1 MAGCLISPGEDL
13 LNYLKT
19 KYRLLK
25 ICRNLITAV
34 TSLKEEG
41 SGRLILEGNQV
52 ECNCKANDLKE
63 VLMTSESYVLPTT
76 IACQE
81 GEPSLKE
88 TPRSSSFFSSPSSK
102 VLLKD
107 FPIASLTC
115 PLAVGCPEPCKCAR
129 APGTVTVDC
138 RYKEYKP
145 SSSPKGMQI
154 KVSQSVVN
162 RIRRNLEKFYK
173 VGIHLTELTPQERW
187 PLSRARGTARGAR
200 RGAFA
205 PSS

>member
-1 MAGCLISPGEDL
+1 MKSKSAPLMAGCLICPGEEL

-19 KYRLLK
+19 KSLIVK

-41 SGRLILEGNQV
+41 SGRLILEDNQV
-52 ECNCKANDLKE
+52 ECNCKASDLKE

-107 FPIASLTC
+107 FPIAELTC

-129 APGTVTVDC
+129 APGVVTVDC

-145 SSSPKGMQI
+145 SSSPKAMQI
-154 KVSQSVVN
+154 RVSQSVVN
-162 RIRRNLEKFYK
+162 RIRRNLEKFY
-173 VGIHLTELTPQERW
+173 
-187 PLSRARGTARGAR
+187 
-200 RGAFA
+200 
-205 PSS
+205 